1 MENEKT
7 LASTAP
13 DLTPDDYVDVPVV
26 GGLARVKPVD
36 RFGVHRSSQD
46 GRVEEGTKGVRVS
59 WRMLGA
65 QDASDMFALRV
76 MDNSFSDNLL
86 CSGDVLLV
94 AESDE
99 LRVGKVCLVEIR
111 RRDGE
116 FVETVIGRVRLDD
129 ALILLES
136 SGPRRLVLRCDLFKY
151 VVLMRGVIVAMVRE
165 GI

>member
-1 MENEKT
+1 M
-7 LASTAP
+7 
-13 DLTPDDYVDVPVV
+13 
-26 GGLARVKPVD
+26 D

-46 GRVEEGTKGVRVS
+46 GRVEEGTKVVRVS

-99 LRVGKVCLVEIR
+99 LRAGKVCLVEIR
-111 RRDGE
+111 RRNGE

-136 SGPRRLVLRCDLFKY
+136 LGPRRLVLRCDLFKY